1 VTDGIIGI
9 HAIKEALNNTSRSM
23 IKLYNASEKRLH
35 SEEEKVS
42 KEKLQS
48 VYQQFCEQNGF
59 KIQKI
64 QGDAFLLTSRTL
76 LPFHSFSFEKM
87 LLLDGVTD
95 VHNIAAIIRT
105 AAFFN
110 FDACFIEKKKEEFS
124 PDFFRLASGGF
135 EHTKV
140 FCIPDSIS
148 FLKKLKNY
156 SLYAM
161 DEKGSEQVTFSYP
174 LCLIIGSEDRGIS
187 FALKRQSH
195 LVKIPAKGSFTTLNA
210 SVAAA
215 LAMSLV

>member
-1 VTDGIIGI
+1 MIDGIIGI
-9 HAIKEALNNTSRSM
+9 HAIKEALNNPSRSL
-23 IKLYNASEKRLH
+23 IKLYNASDKRIH
-35 SEEEKVS
+35 PEENKVS
-42 KEKLQS
+42 KEELQK
-48 VYQQFCEQNGF
+48 VYQQFCAQNFF

-64 QGDAFLLTSRTL
+64 QGDALLLTSRTPYTL
-76 LPFHSFSFEKM
+76 DLSKFKKI

-95 VHNIAAIIRT
+95 IHNIAAIIRT

-156 SLYAM
+156 SVYAM
-161 DEKGSEQVTFSYP
+161 DEKGSGQMTFTYP
-174 LCLIIGSEDRGIS
+174 LCLVIGSEDRGIS
-187 FALKRQSH
+187 FALKRQCT
-195 LVKIPAKGSFTTLNA
+195 LVQIPAKGSFTTLNA

-215 LAMSLV
+215 LAMNLV